1 MEIKLRQLI
10 ELANEILNVNN
21 RAQKKRGLKKI
32 ISKLEEDYS
41 EPIKAAKDELD
52 KFKDLKFDYLGSADI
67 WTKLSLISIGCGL
80 EERDLTFMDNET
92 FNHKDYQ
99 GYKNDIFFALG
110 LKLHKLT
117 GNKSLEDYYIA
128 VLLWIILQ
136 NELRFVWDVI
146 DVTGGAIK
154 SSKFSDIIQYPNK
167 DELLKRLHELIDG
180 KGGAEVGAVL
190 LNAWLINS
198 YLTRRPTKAEF
209 ESEFELIG
217 SWQAISNYMNDNSEK
232 ALEKAN
238 RIVIFW

>member
-32 ISKLEEDYS
+32 ISALEEDYS

-128 VLLWIILQ
+128 VLLWIIFQ
-136 NELRFVWDVI
+136 NELRFVRDVI

-167 DELLKRLHELIDG
+167 DELLKRLHKLIDG
-180 KGGAEVGAVL
+180 KRGAGVGAVL
-190 LNAWLINS
+190 LNAWYINP
-198 YLTRRPTKAEF
+198 YLTRRPTKTEF

-217 SWQAISNYMNDNSEK
+217 SWSAISNYMSENNQN
-232 ALEKAN
+232 AIDLAN
-238 RIVIFW
+238 KIVIFQ